1 MTRINLVPNP
11 SFKNGDVTRWAVVG
25 GSTIAASTAEYFIG
39 SHSLYVTTSS
49 SANTGVATSTT
60 QVSISPARQYMVSA
74 YVKLPASA
82 DAANLKL
89 LLAWYTDVSGSTQ
102 VGSTSYSEL
111 FTVYPS
117 DGWLRLS
124 YLATAPSSSNALKV
138 GVVNHDAVAVSFY
151 LDAVMVEQDIYLN
164 GYTDDLTQ
172 EQENKFVNDSLR
184 PLPNPYIT
192 GMELNA
198 DVILNGLILNTV
210 DENNVL
216 WVCTGIE
223 GWWTMPDVEMQDI
236 PRGLGDGSYDVNGRY
251 AYRNITLTGSIIP
264 PAPSY
269 VPAARDKL
277 VRALDLVRKSG
288 WLLTDEKPVRGSKVR
303 LNGVPSIEVVN
314 PRGRIDFNISLK
326 AVNPIKYEWVVGD
339 PDGYQVDTV
348 NVGSSVN
355 LTNNGNTNVTTYLTF
370 NGFLNNGTIVRN
382 NTTNQEI
389 EIINDIGGESSD
401 VGDIVQVSRTDNVAT
416 IVANSTY
423 PFIAG
428 DLIQVLH
435 VNTAGF
441 STNTATTIISVAEVD
456 SDTLSISYANT
467 GSNVANTAPSPS
479 GILALGQNE
488 FVEVDTYERSVAF
501 IGLSGY
507 RSKLATLVDWIVLQ
521 PGVNEIQ
528 LIESTSPTSAV
539 VTNKALTNNVA
550 TLTFSA
556 YPDFPVGASIV
567 VSGVDATFNGTYT
580 VASAPTKTT
589 ITYAK
594 TASNVAS
601 SVSTGA
607 AYRNGN
613 GNLEILFKSG
623 WLA

>member
-11 SFKNGDVTRWAVVG
+11 SFKNGDTTKWAVVG

-39 SHSLYVTTSS
+39 SHSLFVTTAS

-60 QVSISPARQYMVSA
+60 QVPVSPSRQYMVSA
-74 YVKLPASA
+74 HVKLPADA
-82 DAANLKL
+82 DPANLKL
-89 LLAWYTDVSGSTQ
+89 LLAWYTDVSGVTQ
-102 VGSTSYSEL
+102 VGSTSYSEI
-111 FTVYPS
+111 FTVFAV

-124 YLATAPSSSNALKV
+124 YLATAPSGANGLKV
-138 GVVNHDAVAVSFY
+138 GVVNQDAISVEFY

-172 EQENKFVNDSLR
+172 EQENKFVNDALR
-184 PLPNPYIT
+184 PTPNPYIT
-192 GMELNA
+192 GMQLNA

-210 DENNVL
+210 DEDNVL
-216 WVCTGIE
+216 WVCTEID
-223 GWWTMPDVEMQDI
+223 GWWTMPDVDMQDI

-264 PAPSY
+264 PSPSY
-269 VPAARDKL
+269 VSAARDKL
-277 VRALDLVRKSG
+277 VRTLDLVRKSG

-326 AVNPIKYEWVVGD
+326 AVDPVKYEWVVGD
-339 PDGYQVDTV
+339 PEGYQVNTV
-348 NVGSSVN
+348 NVGSNVI
-355 LTNNGNTNVTTYLTF
+355 LTNNGNTNVSVYLTV
-370 NGFLNNGTIVRN
+370 NGFINGGTVIRN

-389 EIINDIGGESSD
+389 EIINDINGEYSY
-401 VGDIVQVSRTDNVAT
+401 VGDITQVSRTGNVAT
-416 IVANSTY
+416 IIADSTY
-423 PFIAG
+423 PFVAG

-441 STNTATTIISVAEVD
+441 NTNTVATIISVADVD
-456 SDTLSISYANT
+456 ADTISISYANSGT
-467 GSNVANTAPSPS
+467 NVANTVPSPT
-479 GILALGQNE
+479 GVLALGQSE
-488 FVEVDTYERSVAF
+488 FIEVDTYERSVAF

-521 PGVNEIQ
+521 PGANEIQ
-528 LIESTSPTSAV
+528 LVESTSPTSAV

-594 TASNVAS
+594 TASNVVSA
-601 SVSTGA
+601 VSTGA
-607 AYRNGN
+607 AYRSGN